1 MSTTLARLP
10 PAMTGGPGSD
20 RLGGQS
26 RRLLTMLITVILI
39 AMIAGLAVGLASSL
53 GH

>member
-1 MSTTLARLP
+1 
-10 PAMTGGPGSD
+10 
-20 RLGGQS
+20 
-26 RRLLTMLITVILI
+26 MLITVILI